1 MKLGDLVRWS
11 PSVYGVE
18 NTLGLVI
25 ETNVNMWGEEA
36 IPSGVRVLWH
46 KDITVESEDDVEVV
60 QCKSATL

>member
-11 PSVYGVE
+11 PNVHGGE

-25 ETNVNMWGEEA
+25 ETNVNMWGEEV

-46 KDITVESEDDVEVV
+46 EDITVESEDDVEVINE
-60 QCKSATL
+60 SR